1 MRAEMARLEREIR
14 EMDKKQE
21 YLFWL
26 SQMQPGETM
35 QQTKERLCLQMP
47 KATGRL
53 RNIQLAEKHIL
64 ERVKDI
70 CDENGLSLFL
80 VGGTLLGAVRHKGF
94 IPWDND
100 IDVGMMKQDYLR
112 LRELLSNDEELR
124 AEYYYNYEAGLRMS
138 KVKFRAVDVFWIDI
152 IVFDRIDADPE
163 NISEIWKATKKINT
177 EFSRQICKMA
187 EPWIASYEK
196 RPMPNPE
203 LDSKS
208 IELAARQEKEF
219 QRMGKGD
226 FFCGTLDT
234 PFWAR
239 DPRGIKSYHRHFPLK
254 KNAVEFEGTLYDA
267 WNHFEEALTSMYGDY
282 WALPRSISEPHSTE
296 LDHGLTEGF
305 DYLRC
310 CGIIPNDKK

>member
-1 MRAEMARLEREIR
+1 MGIRERLKKISPAYRTEHRMRAEMARLEREIR

-163 NISEIWKATKKINT
+163 NISEIWK
-177 EFSRQICKMA
+177 
-187 EPWIASYEK
+187 
-196 RPMPNPE
+196 
-203 LDSKS
+203 
-208 IELAARQEKEF
+208 ELAARQEKEF